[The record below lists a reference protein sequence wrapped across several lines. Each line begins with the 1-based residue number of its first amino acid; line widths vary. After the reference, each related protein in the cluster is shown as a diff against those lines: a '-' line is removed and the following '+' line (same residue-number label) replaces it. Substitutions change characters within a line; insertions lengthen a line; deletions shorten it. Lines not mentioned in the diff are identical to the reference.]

1 MYSLYLW
8 LDFAKLWIK
17 EMTQETQN
25 LDSQK
30 VRMILKFDTGADG
43 FLKMIYVLVI
53 SAIVVLMCG
62 TYFLL
67 FYYRSINNN
76 L

>member
-1 MYSLYLW
+1 
-8 LDFAKLWIK
+8 
-17 EMTQETQN
+17 MTRETKN
-25 LDSQK
+25 LDSQEI
-30 VRMILKFDTGADG
+30 RMILKFDTGADG
-43 FLKMIYVLVI
+43 FLKMIYVLAI

-67 FYYRSINNN
+67 FYYRSINSN

>member
-8 LDFAKLWIK
+8 LDFTKLWIK
-17 EMTQETQN
+17 EMTRETKN
-25 LDSQK
+25 LDSQEI
-30 VRMILKFDTGADG
+30 RMILKFDTGADG
-43 FLKMIYVLVI
+43 FLKMIYVLAI

-67 FYYRSINNN
+67 FYYRSINSN